1 MNVTELIHE
10 LEKAKVPKRW
20 YSINGDL
27 CSDTYILRQVYD
39 QWECYYFDEKGNVND
54 YHLFN
59 NENDACI
66 YFYNELKDEMFY

>member
-1 MNVTELIHE
+1 MNVTELRGE

-39 QWECYYFDEKGNVND
+39 KWECYYFDEKGNVND

-59 NENDACI
+59 DENDACI
-66 YFYNELKDEMFY
+66 YFLDELKNEMLY